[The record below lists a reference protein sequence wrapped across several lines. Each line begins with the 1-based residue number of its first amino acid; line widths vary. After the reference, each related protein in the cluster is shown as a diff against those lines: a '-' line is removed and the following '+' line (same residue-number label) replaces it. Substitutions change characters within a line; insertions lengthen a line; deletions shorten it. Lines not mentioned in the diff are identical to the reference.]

1 MANYWII
8 PEEPRCICLEHVI
21 TLSRR
26 DMEVAAPVIDTI
38 LDNTVDAAAL
48 ISRERRVIYLSKG
61 FEELTGQ
68 SLAEYQEHLIDEL
81 KIDGQA
87 HIDRVLSDGVRQ
99 MAVPMEV
106 GSRRLLTNLVPIV
119 SDGEIIGVML
129 LIVFRST
136 AVLKRAIQ
144 TLERSLEQTETV
156 TPESGRTSGYTFS
169 DFIGEAENVVLTIE
183 QCQRISQTYHP
194 VLLIGET
201 GVGKEIIADA
211 IYHEYS
217 QGRTIPFVK
226 INCSAIPRDLLESE
240 LFGHEKGAFTGAT
253 SLKKGK
259 FEQAAGGVL
268 LLDEIGEMS
277 FELQSKL
284 LRVLEAREFERI
296 GGSRVIPMRA
306 RIIASTNQ
314 DLKRLVAEGKFR
326 MDLYYRLNTFEINIP
341 PLRAHKE
348 DIPLL
353 IQHFIDQDGLKLEFN
368 QDAREMLMRYDW
380 PGNVR
385 ELRNVLNRMSFLY
398 PNTVI
403 GIKQVYNATGDMFH
417 LVHLPEYRSQLDPI
431 PEPTMDRQGNP
442 LPPKAESAAQADPAP
457 AGTPSPSDPEEPLLT
472 LAEYEKQAVQRAIEQ
487 AHGNLT
493 EAAALIGVSRST
505 MYNKAKRYGL
515 IP

>member
-1 MANYWII
+1 M
-8 PEEPRCICLEHVI
+8 EHVI
-21 TLSRR
+21 TLTET
-26 DMEVAAPVIDTI
+26 DMQVATPIIDTI
-38 LDNTVDAAAL
+38 LDNTVDAAVL

-68 SLAEYQEHLIDEL
+68 SMADYQAHLIDEL
-81 KIDGQA
+81 KISGQR
-87 HIDRVLSDGVRQ
+87 HIDQVLRDGIRQ
-99 MAVPMEV
+99 TAVPMQV
-106 GSRRLLTNLVPIV
+106 GSQMLLVNLVPVV
-119 SDGEIIGVML
+119 SQTEVIGVML
-129 LIVFRST
+129 LITFRSI

-144 TLERSLEQTETV
+144 SLERSIEPAQTSTI
-156 TPESGRTSGYTFS
+156 ESNKTSGYTFS
-169 DFIGEAENVVLTIE
+169 DYIGEAENIVLTIE
-183 QCQRISQTYHP
+183 QCQRISHTFHP

-217 QGRTIPFVK
+217 GGQNIPFVK

-240 LFGHEKGAFTGAT
+240 LFGHEKGAFTGAMN
-253 SLKKGK
+253 LKKGK

-353 IQHFIDQDGLKLEFN
+353 IQHFINLDGLQLEFS
-368 QDAREMLMRYDW
+368 QDARQMLIRYDW

-403 GIKQVYNATGDMFH
+403 GVKQVYNATGDMFR
-417 LVHLPEYRSQLDPI
+417 LVRLPEYRSQID
-431 PEPTMDRQGNP
+431 P
-442 LPPKAESAAQADPAP
+442 LPLPILDTREDLGSVSGNIEQSR
-457 AGTPSPSDPEEPLLT
+457 TEERIIQKDELRT
-472 LAEYEKQAVQRAIEQ
+472 MNEYEEIILRRAINMAE
-487 AHGNLT
+487 GNLT
-493 EAAALIGVSRST
+493 EAAKLIGTSRST
-505 MYNKAKRYGL
+505 MYNKAKKYGL
-515 IP
+515 QT

>member
-1 MANYWII
+1 M
-8 PEEPRCICLEHVI
+8 EHVVSL
-21 TLSRR
+21 TKQDL
-26 DMEVAAPVIDTI
+26 MAATPIIDTI

-61 FEELTGQ
+61 FEEITGQ
-68 SLAEYQEHLIDEL
+68 SLEDYRERPIDDL

-87 HIDRVLSDGVRQ
+87 HIEQVLSDGIRQ

-106 GSRRLLTNLVPIV
+106 GSRKLLANLVPIV

-129 LIVFRST
+129 LIVFRSV

-144 TLERSLEQTETV
+144 TLERSLGQ
-156 TPESGRTSGYTFS
+156 PEKVLPDAGRTAGYTFS
-169 DFIGEAENVVLTIE
+169 DYIGEAENIVLTIE

-217 QGRTIPFVK
+217 RGQNIPFVK

-253 SLKKGK
+253 NLKKGK

-314 DLKRLVAEGKFR
+314 DLKRLVADGKFR

-353 IQHFIDQDGLKLEFN
+353 IQHFIDQDGLTLEFN
-368 QDAREMLMRYDW
+368 QDAKEMLMRYDW

-403 GIKQVYNATGDMFH
+403 GVKQVYNATGDMFH
-417 LVHLPEYRSQLDPI
+417 LVRLPEYRSQNDPL
-431 PEPTMDRQGNP
+431 PDPTMDKQGNP
-442 LPPKAESAAQADPAP
+442 LPQNPNTKLQSTGPSEKASRT
-457 AGTPSPSDPEEPLLT
+457 GPEEPLFT
-472 LAEYEKQAVQRAIEQ
+472 IAEYEKLAMQRAIEKTG
-487 AHGNLT
+487 GNLT
-493 EAAALIGVSRST
+493 AAAQLIGVSRST